1 VTDELGA
8 KAPKYHRIAD
18 ELRRDIRDGVYRPG
32 DRLPAETT
40 LLDRFRSQ
48 LPSLSLPTLRQAIAL
63 LRAEGLIESRH
74 GVGTF
79 VKENRR
85 LQRRSRSRYGRA
97 RSDKKLL
104 TSHLE
109 HEITFAG
116 TGPAPP
122 HIAEAAGLDEG
133 TQMVIRRRTLR
144 DRETRKPEELG
155 ASYLPMEYANGTFLE
170 EPTVVP
176 KALFLCMEDLSGKQ
190 YAHAQDQ
197 WLVRVPTATES
208 DLLDLATGSQVIHVI
223 HVARAHD
230 GTLLEVSESVWP
242 ADRIVIIDEY
252 PITQE
257 PEPPDVPSD
266 I

>member
-1 VTDELGA
+1 MTDELGA
-8 KAPKYHRIAD
+8 KAPKYQRIAD
-18 ELRRDIRDGVYRPG
+18 ELRRDIRNGVYQPG

-63 LRAEGLIESRH
+63 LRAEGLIESRQ

-79 VKENRR
+79 VKEVRR

-97 RSDKKLL
+97 RDDKKLL

-116 TGPAPP
+116 TAEIPSY
-122 HIAEAAGLDEG
+122 IAEAAGLDEG
-133 TQMVIRRRTLR
+133 TEMVIRRRTLR
-144 DRETRKPEELG
+144 DRDTRRPEELG
-155 ASYLPMEYANGTFLE
+155 ASYLPPEYAGGTFLE

-176 KALFLCMEDLSGKQ
+176 KALFLCMEDLSGKR
-190 YAHAQDQ
+190 YAHARDQ
-197 WLVRVPTATES
+197 WLVRVPTAIES
-208 DLLDLATGSQVIHVI
+208 DLLDLAAGSQVIHVI
-223 HVARAHD
+223 HVARADD

-242 ADRIVIIDEY
+242 ADRIVVIDEY
-252 PITQE
+252 PITQQA
-257 PEPPDVPSD
+257 EPPAVASD